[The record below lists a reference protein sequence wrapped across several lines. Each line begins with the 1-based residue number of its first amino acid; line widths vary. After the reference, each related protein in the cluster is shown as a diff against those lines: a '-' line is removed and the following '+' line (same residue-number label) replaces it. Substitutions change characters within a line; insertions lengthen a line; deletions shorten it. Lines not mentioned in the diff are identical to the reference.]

1 LLVYGEHKV
10 QRRVVAVNELDIL
23 APVCD
28 SPLEEV
34 ADVVCTLGYML
45 IYLANNLLLLAVGLQ
60 RNGQRSK
67 AAETHNQTNDAARAK
82 ANAAHCLVVELS
94 DPCHPMV
101 VDDQDGFDH
110 GICCR
115 VSSRAS
121 GGGAAKER
129 TTIKFEAI
137 SIGHR

>member
-1 LLVYGEHKV
+1 
-10 QRRVVAVNELDIL
+10 VAVNELDIL
-23 APVCD
+23 APVCG

-34 ADVVCTLGYML
+34 ADVVCTLGYVL
-45 IYLANNLLLLAVGLQ
+45 IYLANYLLLLAVGLQ
-60 RNGQRSK
+60 RNEQRSK
-67 AAETHNQTNDAARAK
+67 AAETHNQTNDAAR

-115 VSSRAS
+115 ASSRAS

-129 TTIKFEAI
+129 TTTKFRGNQSATGNFRCASEPGGAPAL
-137 SIGHR
+137 